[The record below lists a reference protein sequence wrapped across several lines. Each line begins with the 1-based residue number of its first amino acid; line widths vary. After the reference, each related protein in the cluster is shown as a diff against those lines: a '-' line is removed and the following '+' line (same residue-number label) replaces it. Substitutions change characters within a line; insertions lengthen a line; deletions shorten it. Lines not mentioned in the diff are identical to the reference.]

1 MHRINSGALL
11 ALVVAAMA
19 TQSSAQAQQTAAQ
32 RAGGTAAV
40 AENALDVQAMAGELR
55 ALKSRYADE
64 VRKLRELEIRLQA
77 LTARVQAQEG
87 VARVQALQQQ
97 AGAAAATASSPP
109 AATTAAAAI
118 VQAPMGGSEALI
130 GSEGSTRKEPASR
143 SVEDVLQQQHVL
155 FNQPLTLEAGL
166 NYARYDRKQ
175 LTLNGFLALDAIFL
189 GSIAVERV
197 ASDTFTYTL
206 AARKGITRDISA
218 SIEVPFVQRWT
229 TYQKG
234 GAGGSA
240 AAVAEANVGGDVA
253 IGDVTLSSSYRLF
266 PETPTRP
273 EIALNAS
280 VGIPTGQA
288 PYGISWNVLERD
300 NDNFIRF
307 AVPTRQPTGQGVWG
321 VNFGASML
329 KTLDPAILFANVGI
343 THTFARHFADLDTSP
358 DTVSPG
364 KVDLGNAFNYGVGV
378 AFALNERM
386 SLSMSLAQRLNGSA
400 RIRPDATG
408 LWERIIGS
416 DGNAATLGIGMTY
429 ALSERMTFVGN
440 LGIGLTPDAPDFSIT
455 AKLPF
460 VL

>member
-1 MHRINSGALL
+1 MTMRKIKTGALL
-11 ALVVAAMA
+11 ALVAVTLAASASVA
-19 TQSSAQAQQTAAQ
+19 AQQTQ
-32 RAGGTAAV
+32 QAGGTAA
-40 AENALDVQAMAGELR
+40 AENTQDMQAITREMQ

-87 VARVQALQQQ
+87 VARVQAIQQ
-97 AGAAAATASSPP
+97 GSKP
-109 AATTAAAAI
+109 AATTGVAGVGVAAGAA
-118 VQAPMGGSEALI
+118 QAATATSSSETLVS
-130 GSEGSTRKEPASR
+130 SEGSTRQEPTSR

-155 FNQPLTLEAGL
+155 FNQPLTLEVGL

-189 GSIAVERV
+189 GSIAVEDV
-197 ASDTFTYTL
+197 ASDTFTYTF
-206 AARKGITRDISA
+206 AARKGITRDLSA
-218 SIEVPFVQRWT
+218 SIEVPMVQRWT

-240 AAVAEANVGGDVA
+240 AAVAEAGVGGDVA
-253 IGDVTLSSSYRLF
+253 IGDVTAGASYRLF
-266 PETPTRP
+266 PETTARP

-280 VGIPTGQA
+280 VGMPTGQA
-288 PYGISWNVLERD
+288 PYGIPWTVLERD
-300 NDNFIRF
+300 NDDFIRF
-307 AVPTRQPTGQGVWG
+307 AVPTKQPTGQGVWSI
-321 VNFGASML
+321 NFGASML
-329 KTLDPAILFANVGI
+329 KTLDPAILFANASV
-343 THTFARHFADLDTSP
+343 THTFKKHFSDLDNSP

-364 KVDLGNAFNYGVGV
+364 KVDLGNALNYGIGV

-386 SLSMSLAQRLNGSA
+386 SLSMSFSERLNSSA

-408 LWERIIGS
+408 VWQGIIGS
-416 DGNAATLGIGMTY
+416 SGNAATFGIGMTY
-429 ALSERMTFVGN
+429 ALSESMTFVGN

-460 VL
+460 TL